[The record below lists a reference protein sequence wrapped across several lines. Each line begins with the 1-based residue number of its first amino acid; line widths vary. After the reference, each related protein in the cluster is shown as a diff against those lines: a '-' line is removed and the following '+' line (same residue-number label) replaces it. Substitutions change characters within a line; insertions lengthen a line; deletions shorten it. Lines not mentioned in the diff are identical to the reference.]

1 MKKVKAATLFGKSA
15 AVFFVSTKGFRC
27 YNLKND
33 LKKIGYFPD
42 IHARDEEGLTPL
54 HYASRFKR
62 ESKRKPLET
71 AEDGSVMQVR
81 HKIKQKLCLS
91 NYPAMP
97 NLGPGP

>member
-1 MKKVKAATLFGKSA
+1 MKNQVQQ
-15 AVFFVSTKGFRC
+15 FFVGTKGFRC
-27 YNLKND
+27 YNN
-33 LKKIGYFPD
+33 LKKNVYFPD

-81 HKIKQKLCLS
+81 H
-91 NYPAMP
+91 
-97 NLGPGP
+97 